1 LSLNFGLIPL
11 KLRVPHTYVLLFI
24 LLLLAAAS
32 TYFIPAGEYD
42 RFEKDGRKIV
52 APNSY
57 HRVEANPTGFAD
69 LLMAF
74 PLGLMV
80 PEVTRIIFYI
90 FIVGGAFGV
99 IAATGAIEAG
109 IHLLVRRVGKYQQA
123 VIPALT
129 LLFAIGGGTFGMAE
143 ETLPFL
149 PALVLLSRSLGYD
162 SLTGGAVAL
171 VGANAGFAS
180 AFLNPFTLV
189 VAQNIAGVPTLSGM
203 PFRLVVW
210 AVITTVTVIYLSRY
224 ANRIK
229 RVPAS
234 SPVYHIDQQRAAVAA
249 NHVQARL
256 TARHA
261 IVLLLF
267 AATFVVLIIGAL
279 EWDWGILEFCGLFFA
294 LTILAGPLGGLS
306 LNATAE
312 KFIEGAASL
321 TGGALV
327 VGLARATLIVLSNA
341 HVIDTIM
348 LTLSTLVS
356 HLPSSVS
363 VVGIYLV
370 QVLLS
375 IIVPSASGQAAL
387 SIPILAPLSDLV
399 GVTRQTMVLAYQFGD
414 GFTNIFTPTQG
425 YFMAGLALLK
435 IPWNIWARWLMPL
448 LCIWWGIGLVAL
460 LVAHA
465 IQWGPF

>member
-1 LSLNFGLIPL
+1 M
-11 KLRVPHTYVLLFI
+11 KLRVPHTYVLLFS

-32 TYFIPAGEYD
+32 TYVIPAGQFDYI
-42 RFEKDGRKIV
+42 EKDGRRV
-52 APNSY
+52 VDASSY
-57 HRVEANPTGFAD
+57 HAVPTNPAGLDD

-74 PLGLMV
+74 PLGLMT
-80 PEVTRIIFYI
+80 PEVARIIFYI

-109 IHLLVRRVGKYQQA
+109 IHLLVRRAGKYQQA

-129 LLFAIGGGTFGMAE
+129 FLFAFGGGTFGMAE

-149 PALVLLSRSLGYD
+149 PALVLLCRSLGYD
-162 SLTGGAVAL
+162 SLTAGAIAL
-171 VGANAGFAS
+171 VGANAGFAA
-180 AFLNPFTLV
+180 AFLNPFTII
-189 VAQNIAGVPTLSGM
+189 VAQDIAGLPAYSGLE
-203 PFRLVVW
+203 FRLAVW
-210 AVITTVTVIYLSRY
+210 AMITTATVIYVARY
-224 ANRIK
+224 AARIK
-229 RVPAS
+229 RAPEA
-234 SPVYHIDQQRAAVAA
+234 SPVYAIDQQRPALAA
-249 NHVQARL
+249 NLNHVRL
-256 TARHA
+256 TARQA
-261 IVLLLF
+261 FVLLLF
-267 AATFVVLIIGAL
+267 AAAFVMLILGAL
-279 EWDWGILEFCGLFFA
+279 RFEWGILELSALFFA
-294 LTILAGPLGGLS
+294 LAIVAGPVGGLS
-306 LNATAE
+306 FNLTAE

-327 VGLARATLIVLSNA
+327 VGLARATLVVLSQA

-348 LTLSTLVS
+348 MGLSDLVR
-356 HLPSSVS
+356 HLPSEISVI
-363 VVGIYLV
+363 GIYLV

-435 IPWNIWARWLMPL
+435 IPWNVWVRWLMPL
-448 LCIWWGIGLVAL
+448 LLMWLTIGLGAL
-460 LVAHA
+460 LLAHA
-465 IQWGPF
+465 IKFGPF